1 MSTESTDNWGT
12 VKNESVSVLPH
23 VVVEYIKSIET
34 LPHDESYL
42 INTLHK
48 LQEVMGYLGTA
59 QLEAVSQLMQ
69 IPSAKVVGVASFYH
83 YFRLKKT
90 GKFII
95 RTCMGTACYVKGASP
110 VVNAFKEILR
120 IEEGETTPDG
130 IFTLEK
136 SRCLGVC
143 SLAPVVMINE
153 DVHAHLKPE
162 LVPAL
167 IEEYRKRT
175 K

>member
-1 MSTESTDNWGT
+1 MSIDSTDNWDT
-12 VKNESVSVLPH
+12 VKHESMSVLPNA
-23 VVVEYIKSIET
+23 VVTYINNVQK
-34 LPHDESYL
+34 LPHNESYL

-48 LQEVMGYLGTA
+48 LQEAIGYLGTA

-83 YFRLKKT
+83 YFRLKQT

-95 RTCMGTACYVKGASP
+95 RSCMGTACYVKGASP
-110 VVNAFKEILR
+110 VANALKEILK
-120 IEEGETTPDG
+120 IDEGETTPDG
-130 IFTLEK
+130 MFTLEK

-143 SLAPVVMINE
+143 SLAPVLMIND

-162 LVPAL
+162 LIPAL
-167 IEEYRKRT
+167 IDEYRNRIK
-175 K
+175 